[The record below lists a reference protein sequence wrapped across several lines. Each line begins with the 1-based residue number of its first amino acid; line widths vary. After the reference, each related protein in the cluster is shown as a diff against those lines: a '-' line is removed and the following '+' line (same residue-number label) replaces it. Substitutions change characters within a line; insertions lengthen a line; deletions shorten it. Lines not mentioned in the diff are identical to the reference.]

1 MSVAGS
7 YIRRRRQA
15 PVSGARDARP
25 ALAGHLV
32 AIDEARPS
40 VRSRTSLRAAPRQAG
55 DEAIPSELEPPE
67 ADRALETI
75 DASTDNAPVGDRPLS
90 R

>member
-1 MSVAGS
+1 
-7 YIRRRRQA
+7 
-15 PVSGARDARP
+15 
-25 ALAGHLV
+25 V

-40 VRSRTSLRAAPRQAG
+40 VRSRTSLRAAPGQAG

-75 DASTDNAPVGDRPLS
+75 GASTDNAPVGEEPLS
-90 R
+90 G